1 MKINWFTIIAQIINF
16 IILVWLL
23 KKLLY
28 KPVLNAISNR
38 EKERESL
45 LNSAELKMAEAK
57 QMQSDLQKKNEDLE
71 KQKEELLKKIEEEVE
86 EEKKRRLM
94 EVYKMSDQL
103 KDHLIKSIKE
113 EKEQYI
119 DELVNRVE
127 SEVFSLSKK
136 VLKDLSS
143 LNLQEVV
150 TQIFIERLKNIDGKK
165 RENLTG
171 DTGTKVQKAV
181 VKSAFEI
188 NSSLKEQ
195 IGAII
200 KKIADINEIQYEVDP
215 DLICGIELIINGYRV
230 AWSIKDYLNSM
241 NTLLNGK

>member
-103 KDHLIKSIKE
+103 KDHLTKSIKE